1 MRTARKA
8 AILNSEQF
16 CVTQASDTQFQS
28 GVQSRK
34 FIKAVHNSPLHI
46 PIAQTNPI
54 YFSLTHTQSW
64 SNVTYH
70 VLELMC
76 SSTNTATGKVSG
88 KSVSRRGT
96 EVP

>member
-28 GVQSRK
+28 DVQSRK

-46 PIAQTNPI
+46 PITPANPI
-54 YFSLTHTQSW
+54 YFSLTHTQTW
-64 SNVTYH
+64 SNVTYQH
-70 VLELMC
+70 VRADTLIYKH
-76 SSTNTATGKVSG
+76 SNRK
-88 KSVSRRGT
+88 T
-96 EVP
+96 EW